1 MKILLINISF
11 FILIATPIFAA
22 TIDTLDVYS
31 SKMEKYIKTIVVKPD
46 SYEVLSGFPVLYLL
60 HGHGGSYNGLIKKSP
75 QIMELADLYEMMIVC
90 PDGGLDSWYWDSP
103 IDSTYRYETFISKEL
118 VSCIDKRYK
127 TIPSRESRA
136 ITGISMG
143 GHGALYVAFR
153 NQDTFG
159 ACGSISGGVDI
170 RPFPNNWGMSKYI
183 GKQSEHPEYWE
194 KYTVIKLLYLLT
206 ANRLKIIIDCGSDD
220 FLFQANEKL
229 HRMLLYR
236 GIPHDYISRPGAH
249 NWQYWENAIKFQ
261 ILFFKEFFYV
271 K

>member
-60 HGHGGSYNGLIKKSP
+60 
-75 QIMELADLYEMMIVC
+75 
-90 PDGGLDSWYWDSP
+90 
-103 IDSTYRYETFISKEL
+103 
-118 VSCIDKRYK
+118 
-127 TIPSRESRA
+127 
-136 ITGISMG
+136 
-143 GHGALYVAFR
+143 
-153 NQDTFG
+153 
-159 ACGSISGGVDI
+159 
-170 RPFPNNWGMSKYI
+170 
-183 GKQSEHPEYWE
+183 
-194 KYTVIKLLYLLT
+194 T

-220 FLFQANEKL
+220 FFFQANEKL

-261 ILFFKEFFYV
+261 ILFFNEFFCA